1 MITKRYFVPLFITL
15 FVGLHIAVAGLK
27 TITLQAKTTH
37 GDTALAATSPFN
49 QRQYKT
55 PAHKSAYPETTK
67 ELIKLLGDKAE
78 WFNYKNSPIIER
90 LPKDFSSLPL
100 DKRKRVFI
108 AAILP
113 IAVAVKKQFDRE
125 HRYVIEMRNK
135 IDQTGFIDQQNREK
149 LNKLF
154 ARYRIKNGSL
164 PEKINKLLIRTGSV
178 PISLILAQAAIES
191 NWGASRFAIEGN
203 NLFGIR
209 TYKGKGIEPA
219 DYSGKKR
226 FRVVVYKNLEAS
238 IKSYIINFNTG
249 WAYKRLR
256 KIRNAIYPNENPY
269 MLANSL
275 IYYSTRRGDYIK
287 AVKDVIVR
295 NNFERF
301 DKNNST

>member
-1 MITKRYFVPLFITL
+1 MSIIRFFVPAFMIL
-15 FVGLHIAVAGLK
+15 FVGLHMVVGLEIAK
-27 TITLQAKTTH
+27 PAKTLSNNVASSSNKVREAVHRVDYPKTT
-37 GDTALAATSPFN
+37 GD
-49 QRQYKT
+49 
-55 PAHKSAYPETTK
+55 
-67 ELIKLLGDKAE
+67 LIKLLGNRSE
-78 WFNYKNSPIIER
+78 WFSYKNSPIIER
-90 LPKDFSSLPL
+90 LPKDFSRLPL
-100 DKRKRVFI
+100 GKRKRIFI

-113 IAVAVKKQFDRE
+113 AAVAVKKQFDRE

-135 IDQTGFIDQQNREK
+135 INQIGSIDQQNREK

-154 ARYRIKNGSL
+154 ARYKIKTGSL

-209 TYKGKGIEPA
+209 TYSSKGMKPRQ
-219 DYSGKKR
+219 YSEDGKR
-226 FRVVVYKNLEAS
+226 FRVVVYKDLEAS
-238 IKSYIINFNTG
+238 IRSYIINFNIG

-269 MLANSL
+269 ILADNL
-275 IYYSTRRGDYIK
+275 TYYSIRRSDYIRAIK
-287 AVKDVIVR
+287 NVIVR

-301 DKNNST
+301 DKNNPT